1 MANITMARMLEC
13 SMHIGHKTSL
23 RNPKMD
29 EYIYGSRQGVHIIN
43 LEHSLP
49 RLRELLN
56 QVSQVVKKRG
66 KVLFVGTKFSARD
79 IVKEE
84 AIRCGMPY
92 VDNRWLGGMLTNYKT
107 IRQSIKRLKFLEE
120 RLENKKF
127 LSTITKKEALTL
139 TREKDKLSSNLEGI
153 KHMNGLPD
161 MLFVIDVNRERIA
174 VNEANCLKIPVSAIV
189 DTNASPDGV
198 RFVVPGNDDAM
209 RSIRLYC
216 QAIADTVITTRSSME
231 LTEKKHADKKAQ
243 SSKKSAVVTK
253 KESTAKADAPKG
265 DDEAEKKPAAK
276 KTVAKKKAVVK
287 KTAAKKTAE
296 KKPAAKKAAAKKPAA
311 KKAAAKKPAAKKTK
325 KESDS

>member
-13 SMHIGHKTSL
+13 GMHIGHKTSL

-84 AIRCGMPY
+84 AVRCGMPY

-139 TREKDKLSSNLEGI
+139 TREKNKLSSNLEGI

-161 MLFVIDVNRERIA
+161 MLFVIDVNREKIA
-174 VNEANCLKIPVSAIV
+174 VNEANCLRIPVSAIV

-198 RFVVPGNDDAM
+198 RYVVPGNDDAM

-216 QAIADTVITTRSSME
+216 QAIADTVIKTRSSLE
-231 LTEKKHADKKAQ
+231 LTDKKQADKKAQ
-243 SSKKSAVVTK
+243 STKKNAVVTK
-253 KESTAKADAPKG
+253 KESTAKTEAPA

-276 KTVAKKKAVVK
+276 KAVAKKKTVVK
-287 KTAAKKTAE
+287 KAVA
-296 KKPAAKKAAAKKPAA
+296 KKPAVKKAAAKKPAA
-311 KKAAAKKPAAKKTK
+311 KKPAAKKPAAKKT
-325 KESDS
+325 ESDS